1 MIMGERSSA
10 SGRGWCKALGTDW
23 RRPHSSKTMTVSK
36 ALKAIRP
43 FRESAV
49 GWTHRSL
56 RSVRTRALWK
66 LNEHGPAL
74 NVFWTRGNEL
84 GAAVRLATIELQE
97 AMRERCFR
105 SSTRTRWVTERIA
118 SAEGIRN
125 LQKK

>member
-1 MIMGERSSA
+1 MAER
-10 SGRGWCKALGTDW
+10 
-23 RRPHSSKTMTVSK
+23 

-43 FRESAV
+43 CRESKP
-49 GWTHRSL
+49 GWTPSAWQQETTNQ
-56 RSVRTRALWK
+56 SSYE

-97 AMRERCFR
+97 AMRERGFR

-118 SAEGIRN
+118 SVEGIRN
-125 LQKK
+125 LQQK